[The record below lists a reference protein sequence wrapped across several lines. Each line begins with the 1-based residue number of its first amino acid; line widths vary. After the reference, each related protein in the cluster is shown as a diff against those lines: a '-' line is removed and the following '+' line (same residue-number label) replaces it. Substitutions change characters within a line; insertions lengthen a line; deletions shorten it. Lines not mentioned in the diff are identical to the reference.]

1 MDAVDPGVDT
11 ANFSD
16 QLALHVAHPGGER
29 VDLVAEAGV
38 DVVDLGIE
46 AAEVG
51 VHGLHLAPD
60 LVQRGR
66 DDVLDCAL
74 DLVVDPLRGIQA
86 TSSGAVNAESRIHSQ
101 RMAAEPSTSF
111 FTLTPDR
118 VLDAVEVGGLRC
130 TGRCLPL
137 RAFENRVYE
146 VELEDE
152 RRLVVKFYRPGRW
165 SRETILD
172 EHRFL
177 EDLVA
182 SEVPAVAP
190 MDLGSGQTLNEVERD
205 LLRRVPARCAAARS
219 TSSTP
224 RTAGASAGRSAA
236 CTPSAPR
243 APRRTAPSSASST
256 TSTSRSSS
264 CSRATSCP
272 RTWARATATWPC
284 ASPTP
289 SPSRWPRPAPSAST
303 ATCTGAT
310 SSGRPDP
317 LLVDFDDCVMGPP
330 VQDIWLLARGEGEE
344 ARKARE
350 DLIEGYELFREFD
363 RSTLPLIEPL
373 RAMRIIYMSGWIAKR
388 WDDPSFPH
396 AFPNFKD
403 VRYWMQEYE
412 ALVGISEA
420 IAGLG

>member
-1 MDAVDPGVDT
+1 
-11 ANFSD
+11 
-16 QLALHVAHPGGER
+16 
-29 VDLVAEAGV
+29 
-38 DVVDLGIE
+38 
-46 AAEVG
+46 
-51 VHGLHLAPD
+51 
-60 LVQRGR
+60 
-66 DDVLDCAL
+66 
-74 DLVVDPLRGIQA
+74 
-86 TSSGAVNAESRIHSQ
+86 
-101 RMAAEPSTSF
+101 MAAEPTTSF
-111 FTLTPDR
+111 HTLTPDR

-190 MDLGSGQTLNEVERD
+190 MDLGSGQTLNEANGIYYAAFPKVRGRSLDELDAENRRRIGRTIGRMHAVGAARPAPHRPKLSVQHYIHEPLEFVLKGGFMPENLGPRYRD
-205 LLRRVPARCAAARS
+205 VALRIAEAVAKPLAAAR
-219 TSSTP
+219 TQRVHGDLHWGNILWT
-224 RTAGASAGRSAA
+224 
-236 CTPSAPR
+236 
-243 APRRTAPSSASST
+243 
-256 TSTSRSSS
+256 
-264 CSRATSCP
+264 
-272 RTWARATATWPC
+272 
-284 ASPTP
+284 
-289 SPSRWPRPAPSAST
+289 
-303 ATCTGAT
+303 
-310 SSGRPDP
+310 PDP

-330 VQDIWLLARGEGEE
+330 IQDIWLLARGEGEE